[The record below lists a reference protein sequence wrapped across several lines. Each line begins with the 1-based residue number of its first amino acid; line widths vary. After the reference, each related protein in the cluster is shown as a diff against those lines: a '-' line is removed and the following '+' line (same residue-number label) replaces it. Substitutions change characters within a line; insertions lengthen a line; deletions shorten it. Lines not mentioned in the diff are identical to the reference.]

1 MGNRVSS
8 MWCKNSSLQ
17 IGDNTTN
24 GKVSNSGN
32 KSNKNERNE
41 QSHSRSPSGF
51 FKSYGSRR
59 MPLGCVSRKSKS
71 SGQQVEKTKMPAE
84 ECATIIT
91 TTTLPIATT
100 PINTLE
106 LATTL
111 ATAISTDTNIDTNAT
126 TIPTAATTTSTG
138 TPKAIITKPEIA
150 LSQTNSR
157 LAKTTSETTKLVSS
171 SSARDEA
178 VSSTIIRD
186 IIASKSELSRRR
198 AINMKTNTLPRTTK
212 TTTPTAVVATPKSSR
227 AVCMENAPKV
237 TSIST
242 IEQEFA
248 KLIKAHNNSNNSNN
262 KNIDIDNNE
271 VCGVSNSSNNNK
283 NKENK
288 NNDNYITSN
297 SKQLGLSVA
306 PTGTDT
312 IATTRS
318 ALKTTTAATASTK
331 ILKSPVKVIITAAD
345 SSSDEGSTQSGG
357 YQPMAGLTNRPINH
371 VQPFMK
377 MSDFSDS
384 SHSGVSSPA
393 SSLIENFHK
402 KTGNT
407 PTTNVGAG
415 GSGGVVTV
423 TTVTTPG
430 INGLTVGNC
439 NGSNGLSSATTTTVG
454 RHINTSSSSSVKET
468 SSTSQHQVVNSST
481 TTRVEKKRLHHITS
495 SSSSSTSSSST
506 SSSEMKTAAL
516 KRDLSEIKNSMSEIT
531 DLVGRNTNNASSG
544 GGLGSNKNLAI
555 SASAH
560 QPSINDLTQINA
572 LNSSD
577 AINKLKKKIRS
588 SIENLVDSDAEPL
601 VTFPDTDDDHHN
613 LADLVSASNGK
624 LTTNG
629 LNGSGKI
636 VDTVKFEE
644 KRTKTES
651 KTKVVADGFS
661 TEQATSNLA
670 EMKRLQTGDIDYQEA
685 KAAAAMR
692 NRTEMDGVKTEE
704 NAAVIQEALSL
715 RTGDITQQAS
725 NNVAAA
731 SIKVQSDTFSADK
744 KAISQ
749 SQQSQTMTSN
759 GIISQEKHMSSAS
772 QANYTMTHKGVSS
785 SGSSMIS
792 STSSALIKLH
802 DLKLDDLKA
811 LTSGSGQREIEQAIA
826 KYSRVLTSFVNTL
839 EDSKAAQE
847 KSLYLEKINEV
858 MQRAWAVPTHGHE
871 LGYSLCNSLRN
882 SGGLDLLMKN
892 CVQGDMKIK
901 FSSAKLLEQ
910 CLTTENRTHVVDNG
924 LDKVV
929 NVACMCTKE
938 PNTEHSRV
946 GTGILEH
953 LFKHSEGTCSDVIKL
968 GGLDA
973 VLFEC
978 RTNDVETLR
987 HCASA
992 LANLSL
998 YGGAE
1003 NQEAMIFRKVPMWLF
1018 PLAFHDDDNIKYYAC
1033 LAIAVLVANKE
1044 IEAEVLKSGCLDLV
1058 EPFVTTH
1065 DPSEFARSNLAH
1077 AHGQSKHW
1085 LERLVPVLSSN
1096 REEARNLAAFHFCM
1110 EAGIK
1115 REQGNTEIFRDI
1127 GAIEA
1132 LKTVASC
1139 PNAIA
1144 SKFAAQALRLIG
1156 ETVPHK
1162 LSQQVPLWSVE
1173 DVQEWVKQINF
1184 GQFVKQFEES
1194 QVDGDLLLKL
1204 NEENLRDDIGIAN
1217 GILLKRFERELQNLK
1232 RMADYSSKDTAK
1244 MHHFLAEIGSEYC
1257 TYTYAM
1263 LNAGIDRNS
1272 LPQLNEDMLIAEC
1285 GIKNS
1290 IHRLRILNAVKNLE
1304 NSLPSSSEE
1313 NMAKTLDVFVSYR
1326 RSNGSQLAS
1335 LLKVHLQ
1342 LRGFSVF
1349 IDVERLEAG
1358 KFDNG
1363 LLNSIRQAK
1372 NFVLVLTPNALQRC
1386 VDDDDGKDWVH
1397 REIVA
1402 ALKSNCNII
1411 PIIDQQFMWPET
1423 DRLPE
1428 DMRSVC
1434 HFNGV
1439 TWIHDY
1445 QDACI
1450 DKLERFMRGEKNLDR
1465 LVGIPSTPGSVTYQR
1480 MHSNDSDYQQSVGGG
1495 SVGGG
1500 VNGVV
1505 CVGGAGGAANSSGQ
1519 ANHQANRY
1527 RQSPSPARQRIGGSC
1542 GPLGSNG
1549 QLSMF
1554 GRGSKRNLIT
1564 PYRTQQTMA
1573 QPKALLMGGSMQ
1585 NMSPTGYRPPRRSSA
1600 SGINNGNSNGV
1611 TAGAA
1616 ANYRSHSVDELLDTT
1631 DGLGSNDRIADMAAR
1646 VTAGSTALTNASST
1660 STLQPGNDYA
1670 SSVGSLSEFSN
1681 EAPQTVARREKSANI
1696 PPNAQH
1702 RKSRSLDHFLDDK
1715 TLALVVAS
1723 KPQPAPM
1730 EGTQSMQNLATP
1742 ATPDLKRGTRTQPL
1756 TQRGDSVSTSSAA
1769 TTPEPADIG
1778 VRKTHGG
1785 GGMLPLTR
1793 RSPEGVSST
1802 DDAQSLRSSNTSCGS
1817 MFRSQ
1822 VRASAHTHR
1831 GSQNSGKTSTSSL
1844 SSNAP
1849 GNNTHST
1856 NNNNNANNKT
1866 ILNRTIKKVRSL
1878 MKKP

>member
-1 MGNRVSS
+1 MRNNNCGN
-8 MWCKNSSLQ
+8 
-17 IGDNTTN
+17 
-24 GKVSNSGN
+24 
-32 KSNKNERNE
+32 
-41 QSHSRSPSGF
+41 
-51 FKSYGSRR
+51 
-59 MPLGCVSRKSKS
+59 
-71 SGQQVEKTKMPAE
+71 
-84 ECATIIT
+84 
-91 TTTLPIATT
+91 
-100 PINTLE
+100 
-106 LATTL
+106 
-111 ATAISTDTNIDTNAT
+111 
-126 TIPTAATTTSTG
+126 STG
-138 TPKAIITKPEIA
+138 SIG
-150 LSQTNSR
+150 
-157 LAKTTSETTKLVSS
+157 SS
-171 SSARDEA
+171 SSDLFGFGKELSPSMDMSDHSPIFAEFSSSISPSTTSSGCSPTNHINRLF
-178 VSSTIIRD
+178 SLSPSTI
-186 IIASKSELSRRR
+186 
-198 AINMKTNTLPRTTK
+198 
-212 TTTPTAVVATPKSSR
+212 
-227 AVCMENAPKV
+227 
-237 TSIST
+237 
-242 IEQEFA
+242 
-248 KLIKAHNNSNNSNN
+248 
-262 KNIDIDNNE
+262 
-271 VCGVSNSSNNNK
+271 
-283 NKENK
+283 
-288 NNDNYITSN
+288 
-297 SKQLGLSVA
+297 
-306 PTGTDT
+306 
-312 IATTRS
+312 RS
-318 ALKTTTAATASTK
+318 Y
-331 ILKSPVKVIITAAD
+331 
-345 SSSDEGSTQSGG
+345 G
-357 YQPMAGLTNRPINH
+357 N
-371 VQPFMK
+371 

-384 SHSGVSSPA
+384 SHSGVTSPA

-402 KTGNT
+402 KNGTT
-407 PTTNVGAG
+407 PSTSVN
-415 GSGGVVTV
+415 GVSTV

-439 NGSNGLSSATTTTVG
+439 SSSSSSNGLNSATTTVG

-468 SSTSQHQVVNSST
+468 STSQQVVNSST

-495 SSSSSTSSSST
+495 SSSSSSST
-506 SSSEMKTAAL
+506 SSSEMKKEAL
-516 KRDLSEIKNSMSEIT
+516 IRDLSEIKNSMSEIT

-544 GGLGSNKNLAI
+544 GLGSNNNLAI
-555 SASAH
+555 SGTTH
-560 QPSINDLTQINA
+560 QPSINDLTQLNA

-577 AINKLKKKIRS
+577 AINKLKVKIRS
-588 SIENLVDSDAEPL
+588 SIENLVDNDTEPL
-601 VTFPDTDDDHHN
+601 VSFPDGDDDHHN
-613 LADLVSASNGK
+613 LNDLVSASNGK

-629 LNGSGKI
+629 LSGSGKL
-636 VDTVKFEE
+636 VDHVKFEE
-644 KRTKTES
+644 KRSRSES
-651 KTKVVADGFS
+651 KTKVIADGIS

-692 NRTEMDGVKTEE
+692 NRTEMDGVKTEQ
-704 NAAVIQEALSL
+704 NAAIIQEALSL
-715 RTGDITQQAS
+715 RAGDITQQAS

-759 GIISQEKHMSSAS
+759 GIISQEKHVSSAS

-785 SGSSMIS
+785 TGSSMIS
-792 STSSALIKLH
+792 STSQMSATNGALIKLH

-826 KYSRVLTSFVNTL
+826 KYSGVLNSFVDTL
-839 EDSKAAQE
+839 EDPKAAQE
-847 KSLYLEKINEV
+847 KPIFLEKINEV

-871 LGYSLCNSLRN
+871 LGYSLCNSLRK

-892 CVQGDMKIK
+892 CVQGDMRIK

-1115 REQGNTEIFRDI
+1115 REQGNTEIFHEI

-1184 GQFVKQFEES
+1184 GQFIKQFEES

-1204 NEENLRDDIGIAN
+1204 NHDNLRDDIGISN

-1232 RMADYSSKDTAK
+1232 RMADYSSKDSAK
-1244 MHHFLAEIGSEYC
+1244 MHHFLAEIGPEYC

-1272 LPQLNEDMLIAEC
+1272 LPQLNEDMLVAEC
-1285 GIKNS
+1285 AIKNS
-1290 IHRLRILNAVKNLE
+1290 IHRMRILNAVKNLE

-1411 PIIDQQFMWPET
+1411 PIIDQQFMWPEP

-1465 LVGIPSTPGSVTYQR
+1465 LVGIPSTPGSVAYQR
-1480 MHSNDSDYQQSVGGG
+1480 MHSSDSDYSQSVGGG
-1495 SVGGG
+1495 GGSVSGVVAC
-1500 VNGVV
+1500 VNGSGVASN
-1505 CVGGAGGAANSSGQ
+1505 GSGQ

-1549 QLSMF
+1549 QLSIF
-1554 GRGSKRNLIT
+1554 GRGSKRSIMP
-1564 PYRTQQTMA
+1564 PYRTQQMSA
-1573 QPKALLMGGSMQ
+1573 QQKTLPIMGGSMQ
-1585 NMSPTGYRPPRRSSA
+1585 NVSPYGLRPPRRSSA
-1600 SGINNGNSNGV
+1600 GNANSGSGISNSKNS
-1611 TAGAA
+1611 AGTSVAT
-1616 ANYRSHSVDELLDTT
+1616 NYRSHSVDGLLDTT
-1631 DGLGSNDRIADMAAR
+1631 DGPDPDERIAEMAAL
-1646 VTAGSTALTNASST
+1646 VAAGSTALTNASST

-1670 SSVGSLSEFSN
+1670 SSVGSLTALNGGEN
-1681 EAPQTVARREKSANI
+1681 VARRDKSTLL
-1696 PPNAQH
+1696 PPNPQH
-1702 RKSRSLDHFLDDK
+1702 RKSRSLDHFLDEK
-1715 TLALVVAS
+1715 TLAVITIPPPIL
-1723 KPQPAPM
+1723 M

-1742 ATPDLKRGTRTQPL
+1742 IVVEQYSTRGTRTQPML
-1756 TQRGDSVSTSSAA
+1756 QQRVQNDAQTTASSTTSSAA
-1769 TTPEPADIG
+1769 TTPERNI
-1778 VRKTHGG
+1778 VRKHHA
-1785 GGMLPLTR
+1785 LPAVR
-1793 RSPEGVSST
+1793 RSPEGISST
-1802 DDAQSLRSSNTSCGS
+1802 EDEQEDTQSLRSSSTSCGS
-1817 MFRSQ
+1817 MLRSQ
-1822 VRASAHTHR
+1822 MRATAHTHR
-1831 GSQNSGKTSTSSL
+1831 GNQNSGKTSTTSL
-1844 SSNAP
+1844 GSNTTT
-1849 GNNTHST
+1849 GNTSY

-1878 MKKP
+1878 IKKP